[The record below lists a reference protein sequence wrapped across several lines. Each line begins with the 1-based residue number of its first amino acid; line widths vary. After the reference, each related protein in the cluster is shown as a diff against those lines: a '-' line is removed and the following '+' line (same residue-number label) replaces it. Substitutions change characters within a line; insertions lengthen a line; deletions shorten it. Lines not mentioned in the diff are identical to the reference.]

1 LSIAGIRRDVH
12 CLRLSIRLLILQAL
26 TVAALVYGLGLPA
39 QATSSRQKVVVAY
52 VFPQNRELQA
62 GEIAA
67 SKLTRINYAF
77 ANIEGGRIVNG
88 FKNDDQNLA
97 MLVALKQQNPS
108 LTVLVS
114 VGGWQWSNNFSDMA
128 LTKASRNIFVASVA
142 DYIERHQ
149 LDGLDVDWEYPG
161 QAGSTDHFRPE
172 DRRDFTL
179 LLRELRERFNRQQ
192 HKLHRPLYLTI
203 AAGASSSYL
212 AHTEMDKVQR
222 YIDTVN
228 LMAYD
233 YYEPGGLTG
242 NHAPLFT
249 DPADPKK
256 VSVDRSVHEFE
267 EVGVSAGKI
276 VLGVPFYGHQW
287 GNVSDSNHGLF
298 QDGAELPQGYAPYS
312 VIVATMLDKGFVR
325 YWDSASSAPS
335 LYSSKQKIFVSY
347 EDTGSLALKSRYVID
362 QHLAGMMFW
371 DYSGDPTGV
380 LLDAIDSALT
390 KDTAE
395 ESQ

>member
-1 LSIAGIRRDVH
+1 
-12 CLRLSIRLLILQAL
+12 
-26 TVAALVYGLGLPA
+26 
-39 QATSSRQKVVVAY
+39 
-52 VFPQNRELQA
+52 
-62 GEIAA
+62 
-67 SKLTRINYAF
+67 
-77 ANIEGGRIVNG
+77 
-88 FKNDDQNLA
+88 
-97 MLVALKQQNPS
+97 M
-108 LTVLVS
+108 
-114 VGGWQWSNNFSDMA
+114 
-128 LTKASRNIFVASVA
+128 
-142 DYIERHQ
+142 
-149 LDGLDVDWEYPG
+149 
-161 QAGSTDHFRPE
+161 
-172 DRRDFTL
+172 
-179 LLRELRERFNRQQ
+179 
-192 HKLHRPLYLTI
+192 
-203 AAGASSSYL
+203 
-212 AHTEMDKVQR
+212 
-222 YIDTVN
+222 
-228 LMAYD
+228 
-233 YYEPGGLTG
+233 
-242 NHAPLFT
+242 
-249 DPADPKK
+249 
-256 VSVDRSVHEFE
+256 
-267 EVGVSAGKI
+267 GVSAGKI